1 MQQYTWQ
8 HKSWP
13 HFTWNADALLN
24 LLSKAR
30 LAQGKLISKIQ
41 LLGFDLNIEAQSEL
55 LIEETIR
62 TAEIEGAALNPQSV
76 RSSVA
81 RRLGLKTAGL
91 PTPDMHTEGL
101 VEVLLDAVSNFQ
113 EPLTLERLYAWQAA
127 LFPTGYSGLSKVKTG
142 GFRGEEPMQVV
153 SGYYGRETIHFEAP
167 PHDRLVHEM
176 KSFIEWW
183 NQSEKELDSL
193 LRAGIAHFYF
203 VTIHPFE
210 DGNGRIARA
219 LTDLALA
226 QAEKSNMRVYSLSE
240 RIMKERDQYYQVLE
254 RCQKGDGDI
263 TTWLEWFLGCFERA
277 ICDAEIIIEK
287 VLAKARFWKNHSQ
300 TMLNDRQQKVIAR
313 LLEAGP
319 GKFEGGLTTKKYISI
334 AQISRA
340 TAARE
345 IADLLEK
352 RVLVQNE
359 GKGRNVNYDL
369 NWA

>member
-1 MQQYTWQ
+1 MQYVWQ
-8 HKSWP
+8 QEAWP
-13 HFTWNADALLN
+13 NFTWDSDVLLN
-24 LLSKAR
+24 HLSKAR

-41 LLGFDLNIEAQSEL
+41 LLGVDFNLEAQSEL
-55 LIEETIR
+55 LIEETIK
-62 TAEIEGAALNPQSV
+62 TSEIEGASLNPQSV

-81 RRLGLKTAGL
+81 RRLELDTGGLSAVDK
-91 PTPDMHTEGL
+91 HTDGL
-101 VEVLLDAVSNFQ
+101 VEVLIDAVSNFKA
-113 EPLTLERLYAWQAA
+113 PLTLDRLCSWQAA
-127 LFPTGYSGLSKVKTG
+127 LFPTGYSGLSKVRTG
-142 GFRGEEPMQVV
+142 EWRGEEPMQVV

-167 PHDRLVHEM
+167 PHDQLEQEM
-176 KSFIEWW
+176 EDFIGWW

-254 RCQKGDGDI
+254 KCQKGEGDI
-263 TTWLEWFLGCFERA
+263 TDWLKWFLGCFERA

-287 VLAKARFWKNHSQ
+287 VLAKAKFWKNHSQ
-300 TMLNDRQQKVIAR
+300 TILNDRQQKVIGK
-313 LLEAGP
+313 LLDAGP
-319 GKFEGGLTTKKYISI
+319 GKFEGGMTTKKYVSI

-340 TAARE
+340 TATRE

-352 RVLVQNE
+352 KVLVQNE

-369 NWA
+369 NWSK